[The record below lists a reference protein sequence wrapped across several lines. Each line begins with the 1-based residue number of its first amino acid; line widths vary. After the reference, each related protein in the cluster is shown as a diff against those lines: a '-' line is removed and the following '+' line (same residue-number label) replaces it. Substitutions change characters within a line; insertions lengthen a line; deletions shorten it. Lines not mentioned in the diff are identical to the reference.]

1 MDNEKHIG
9 IIGCGWLGT
18 QIGQYLIDKGYQVV
32 GTRRSDNGLNK
43 LKSLGIT
50 PHELD
55 LATSFK
61 LGPLADCGTWIICV
75 PPGEQKESYEQQIQQ
90 LVQLATDNSINF
102 IYCSTTGVY
111 GPQNAILEEDGP
123 LRSERTT
130 AMKAQKVEEL
140 IKHSNVNHCILRM
153 AGLIGP
159 ERSPG
164 RFLAGR
170 KNVKGPETPVNLL
183 WGSDAAEAVVKI
195 LEKKPWGEVFNL
207 CSEGH
212 PTREEFYTAE
222 ALTLDLQPPS
232 FDEDSASMP
241 YRIVSNSKAKEE
253 LGIKFKTLT

>member
-1 MDNEKHIG
+1 MDNEKRIG

-18 QIGQYLIDKGYQVV
+18 QIAQVLLDRGYEVV
-32 GTRRSDNGLNK
+32 GTRRKQSGLNK
-43 LKSLGIT
+43 LESLGVI

-61 LGPLADCGTWIICV
+61 LGPLDSCGTWIICV
-75 PPGEQKESYEQQIQQ
+75 PPGEQKASYDQQMQQ
-90 LVQLATDNSINF
+90 VLQLATDNDINF

-111 GPQNAILEEDGP
+111 GPQNAMLEEDGP
-123 LRSERTT
+123 LRSERP
-130 AMKAQKVEEL
+130 AALKAQKVEEL
-140 IKHSNVNHCILRM
+140 IQHSNVNYCILRM

-170 KNVKGPETPVNLL
+170 KNVAGPETPVNLL
-183 WGSDAAEAVVKI
+183 WGSDAAEAVVKVI
-195 LEKKPWGEVFNL
+195 EKEAWGEVYNL

-222 ALTLDLQPPS
+222 ALTLDLQAPR

-241 YRIVSNSKAKEE
+241 YRIVSNTKAKEE
-253 LGIKFKTLT
+253 LGVEFKTLT